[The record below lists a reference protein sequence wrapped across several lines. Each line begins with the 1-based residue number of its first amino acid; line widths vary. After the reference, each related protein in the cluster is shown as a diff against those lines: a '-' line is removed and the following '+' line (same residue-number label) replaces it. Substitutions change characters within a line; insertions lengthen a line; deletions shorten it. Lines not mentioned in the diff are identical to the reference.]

1 MSSMNKTAFTDPEA
15 LTMFSQKTNRIVAFE
30 IIMKKYRSKVLQTIG
45 KIVKDSDDA
54 EDLTQDAFIKIWQSL
69 EYFRGESQLS
79 TWIHRIATNEG
90 LNFLRNKKKMTMV
103 DIDESSNS
111 VNHCVFQYL
120 TISPEEIEKR
130 LYSAMDTLPKK
141 QLSVFKMRYFDEM
154 SYEQMATNT
163 GTSIGALK
171 ASYHIGMKKVEDFL
185 SVA

>member
-1 MSSMNKTAFTDPEA
+1 MSPMKKIAFTDQEV
-15 LTMFSQKTNRIVAFE
+15 LVMFNQKNNRNFAFE
-30 IIMKKYRSKVLQTIG
+30 IIMNKFRSKVLQTIS
-45 KIVKDSDDA
+45 KIVKDADDA
-54 EDLTQDAFIKIWQSL
+54 EDLTQDAFIKVWQNL
-69 EYFRGESQLS
+69 EYFRGDSQLS

-90 LNFLRNKKKMTMV
+90 LNFLRNKKKMTLV
-103 DIDESSNS
+103 DIEESSNS
-111 VNHCVFQYL
+111 VNHSIFQYL
-120 TISPEEIEKR
+120 TVTPEEIEKR
-130 LYSAMDTLPKK
+130 LYSAMETLPKK

>member
-1 MSSMNKTAFTDPEA
+1 MSPMKKIPFTDQEA
-15 LTMFSQKTNRIVAFE
+15 LAMFSQKVNRNFAFE
-30 IIMKKYRSKVLQTIG
+30 IIMKKYRSKVLQTIS
-45 KIVKDSDDA
+45 KIVKDADDA

-69 EYFRGESQLS
+69 DHFRGDSQLS

-90 LNFLRNKKKMTMV
+90 LNFLRNKKKMTIV
-103 DIDESSNS
+103 DIAESSNS
-111 VNHCVFQYL
+111 MSYSVFQYL
-120 TISPEEIEKR
+120 TVTPEEIEKR

-141 QLSVFKMRYFDEM
+141 QLSVFKMRYFEEM
-154 SYEQMATNT
+154 SYEQMATHT